1 LKQAVKRITEFISQL
16 QKQNNTTEL
25 KKLLI
30 KKENRKVEGSGNK

>member
-1 LKQAVKRITEFISQL
+1 LKKAVKRITEFIFQL